1 MALPHFCFR
10 GVTATVE
17 SRWQSEKAAEL
28 AHWLHDRRFIAPPV
42 PCIQQQEEFSQLSDF
57 AAIRRKRRSAFGAD
71 EGSALTL
78 PTTFTLNRREP
89 PAFDRLLWT
98 CGLVQHRRGVGNRV
112 PGIQLS
118 RIPLSPVHA
127 PKISICQ

>member
-42 PCIQQQEEFSQLSDF
+42 PCIQQQEEFSQLSESI
-57 AAIRRKRRSAFGAD
+57 AISKERHSAFGAD
-71 EGSALTL
+71 GALPQTPPTL
-78 PTTFTLNRREP
+78 MLNRREP

-98 CGLVQHRRGVGNRV
+98 CRLVQHRRGVVNRV